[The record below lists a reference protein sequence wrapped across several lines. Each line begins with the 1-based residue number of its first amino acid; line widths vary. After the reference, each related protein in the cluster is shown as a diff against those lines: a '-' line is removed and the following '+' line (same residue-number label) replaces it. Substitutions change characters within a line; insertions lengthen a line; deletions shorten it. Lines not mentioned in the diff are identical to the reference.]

1 MAGIFMLKLKQIG
14 SNQTALHFPKGEV
27 FFSYETPVAA
37 RIYGRDVEKVAT
49 KEKFSRTTSR
59 HINSWLGR
67 GEYEE
72 VEAKSFDD
80 ILREVMK

>member
-1 MAGIFMLKLKQIG
+1 MLKLKQIG
-14 SNQTALHFPKGEV
+14 SNQTSLRFPKGEV

-37 RIYGRDVEKVAT
+37 RIYNRDIEKVAT

-59 HINSWLGR
+59 HVNAWLGR